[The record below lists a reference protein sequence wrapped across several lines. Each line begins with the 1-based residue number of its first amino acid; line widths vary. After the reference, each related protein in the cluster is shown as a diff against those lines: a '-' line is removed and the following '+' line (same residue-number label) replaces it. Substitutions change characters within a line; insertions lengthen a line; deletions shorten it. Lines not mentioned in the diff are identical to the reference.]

1 MRSRDHRLAGLRK
14 RPDWRQADRLLI
26 TPPAARVL
34 HCGDR
39 TLSFETPQVM
49 GVLNITPDSFSDGGT
64 LFQSGS
70 VVLDAVREQALA
82 MVESGATILDIGGE
96 SSRPGAQAVSPAEEQ
111 RRVLPVL
118 EALADLDVVLSVDS
132 YHSETVRAAISHG
145 AGMINDITGGRDPEV
160 VAAVAEGE
168 VAYALMHMQGSPQTM
183 QLAPD
188 YQDVVAEVTAYLHD
202 RFAFCRAAGIRAD
215 RLLVD
220 PGFGFGKTLEHN
232 LELLRSLPNVRVE
245 DCPILVGLSRKTMIG
260 KMTGQSVDARLS
272 GSLAAM
278 LLALQNGANL
288 VRVHDVAESMDVLRV
303 WSAYS
308 VQD

>member
-1 MRSRDHRLAGLRK
+1 
-14 RPDWRQADRLLI
+14 
-26 TPPAARVL
+26 
-34 HCGDR
+34 
-39 TLSFETPQVM
+39 M

-70 VVLDAVREQALA
+70 VVLDAVRGQALA

-145 AGMINDITGGRDPEV
+145 AGMINDITGGRDLEV

-168 VAYALMHMQGSPQTM
+168 VAYVLMHMQGSPQTM
-183 QLAPD
+183 QLAPS
-188 YQDVVAEVTAYLHD
+188 YRDVVAEVSAYLRD
-202 RFAFCRAAGIRAD
+202 RYTYCRAAGVRAD

-232 LELLRSLPNVRVE
+232 LALLRYLSNLRVE

-272 GSLAAM
+272 GSLAAL
-278 LLALQNGANL
+278 LLALHNGADL

-308 VQD
+308 ARE